1 MGTRSPPKILGDGI
15 AAAPV
20 DDNDD
25 DDEMEPETLEPDKS
39 TKTSKNRTNQ
49 RRGRHE
55 AAAGKPRQ
63 VNGSV
68 VMVIG
73 KG

>member
-1 MGTRSPPKILGDGI
+1 MGTRSPPTIFGDGT

-25 DDEMEPETLEPDKS
+25 DDEMEPATLEPDKS

-49 RRGRHE
+49 QRGRQE

-63 VNGSV
+63 VNWSV
-68 VMVIG
+68 VMVMG